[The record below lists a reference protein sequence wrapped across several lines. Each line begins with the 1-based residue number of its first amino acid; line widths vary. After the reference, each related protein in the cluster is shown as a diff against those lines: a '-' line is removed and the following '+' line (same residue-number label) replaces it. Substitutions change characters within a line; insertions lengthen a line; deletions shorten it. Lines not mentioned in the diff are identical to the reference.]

1 MPFLKINVTAITV
14 YSTVVLDQI
23 LHIVMQY
30 EMFSYILSV
39 QNSFFNK
46 QSKNLKAS
54 THIDTPLLFIND
66 LLFKL
71 LLLYF

>member
-46 QSKNLKAS
+46 QSKILKQAL
-54 THIDTPLLFIND
+54 T
-66 LLFKL
+66 
-71 LLLYF
+71 